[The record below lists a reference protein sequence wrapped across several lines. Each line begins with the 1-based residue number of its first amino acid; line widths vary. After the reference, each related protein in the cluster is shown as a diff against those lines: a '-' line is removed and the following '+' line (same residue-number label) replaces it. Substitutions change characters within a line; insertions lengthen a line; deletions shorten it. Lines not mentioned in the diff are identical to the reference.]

1 MSAHPAWNNLKQ
13 ILWEWGAKKYDRN
26 GLSWG
31 HLRGESCCGAGAS
44 PILIPYVSPYTRV
57 SEMSVGATQA
67 EDNQENMAEKQL
79 EGSGKASIILSIIP
93 SVRRKLP
100 ESMFNS

>member
-1 MSAHPAWNNLKQ
+1 
-13 ILWEWGAKKYDRN
+13 
-26 GLSWG
+26 
-31 HLRGESCCGAGAS
+31 
-44 PILIPYVSPYTRV
+44 
-57 SEMSVGATQA
+57 MSVGATQA

-79 EGSGKASIILSIIP
+79 EGPGKASIILSIIP

>member
-1 MSAHPAWNNLKQ
+1 
-13 ILWEWGAKKYDRN
+13 
-26 GLSWG
+26 
-31 HLRGESCCGAGAS
+31 
-44 PILIPYVSPYTRV
+44 
-57 SEMSVGATQA
+57 MSVGATQA

-79 EGSGKASIILSIIP
+79 EGSGKASIILSTIP